1 MILIFGLLAGI
12 LTYACLTSPKSKKIA
27 LLIAILVAL
36 LFVCGYRN
44 ASDYDNPKNFS
55 KEYELVLAK
64 QGLNLQ
70 DMKAKQTEVT
80 VYEEFGTFFIVLCG
94 IVILV
99 SIGVIEDL
107 EKHEV
112 RKIYKK
118 ILALV
123 VVTVMYMLSLLLGL
137 KLTLLPY
144 IKSHKKDA
152 ETKRE
157 SLCLC

>member
-12 LTYACLTSPKSKKIA
+12 LTYACLTSPKSKKCA

-44 ASDYDNPKNFS
+44 ASNYDNPKNFS

-70 DMKAKQTEVT
+70 DMKAEQTEVT